1 MKTGRLYQLDA
12 LRGIAAVMVVLFHF
26 LYNYQAKYG
35 HTFAIPEWLH
45 LGETGVHL
53 FFIISGFVIFWT
65 LTRSERPMDFVF
77 SRFSR
82 LYPPFWVA
90 MIATFAFVSLA
101 GPADRAVSWET
112 LLVNATMFHE
122 FVGYAHVDGVYWT
135 LSIELAFYILAFA
148 AMVCGLLRFTDYICI
163 GWLAA
168 SYAHALTGVDVGILE
183 QALLLQY
190 NLLFVAGISFY
201 RFWSGQARIFPVVC
215 VAAAVILAYL
225 RFPVD
230 TAVAITIWIGLF
242 ALVIVGRL
250 QWLNQRA
257 LVWLGSI
264 SYSLYLIHQ
273 NIGYGIIEWG
283 YAIGLSPLFSIGLAL
298 AVSFAGAQAITSFV
312 EKPALSTLRGWY
324 KARKARNDF
333 TPAPELERS

>member
-1 MKTGRLYQLDA
+1 M
-12 LRGIAAVMVVLFHF
+12 IV
-26 LYNYQAKYG
+26 
-35 HTFAIPEWLH
+35 TFI
-45 LGETGVHL
+45 
-53 FFIISGFVIFWT
+53 
-65 LTRSERPMDFVF
+65 
-77 SRFSR
+77 
-82 LYPPFWVA
+82 
-90 MIATFAFVSLA
+90 FVSLA
-101 GPADRAVSWET
+101 GPADREVSWET
-112 LLVNATMFHE
+112 FLVNATMFHE

-168 SYAHALTGVDVGILE
+168 SYAHVLTGVDVGILE

-201 RFWSGQARIFPVVC
+201 RFWSGQARVFPVVC
-215 VAAAVILAYL
+215 VVAAVILAYL

-230 TAVAITIWIGLF
+230 TAIAITVWISLF

-283 YAIGLSPLFSIGLAL
+283 YGIGLSPLFSIGLAL
-298 AVSFAGAQAITSFV
+298 FVSFAGAQAITTFV
-312 EKPALSTLRGWY
+312 EQPALTVLRRWYRDRKTRSSTLL
-324 KARKARNDF
+324 
-333 TPAPELERS
+333 APERSQ